1 MFCQILDKGFIRP
14 YINLSLG
21 RRGAAGGEVCTLKRC
36 LESLVSI
43 GLTDF
48 CVKDSSL
55 EGKETGFGLTRI
67 DVTRC
72 ATYRFPDL
80 GSN

>member
-1 MFCQILDKGFIRP
+1 MFCQILDKGFISP
-14 YINLSLG
+14 YIHLSFS

-48 CVKDSSL
+48 CVKDSSW
-55 EGKETGFGLTRI
+55 EG
-67 DVTRC
+67 C
-72 ATYRFPDL
+72 P
-80 GSN
+80 